1 MEQPKKRLMI
11 SIGDYVVILTSS
23 VKLVWYLLSIILPFV
38 TNLTVL
44 EKFQNNKIN
53 TVSSIIIN

>member
-53 TVSSIIIN
+53 PVSSIIIN

>member
-53 TVSSIIIN
+53 PVSAIIIN